1 MHRLK
6 KELKTITC
14 KTSHGTGRF
23 RAGAIFF
30 LTNYYF
36 RVEVECEMSKK
47 NNTQGVLKKS
57 KSDKVAS
64 WCFMLP
70 TMIFLGIT
78 ALLPLLYS
86 LYLSFFKLKL
96 NLPNA
101 VPEFVGLQNYIKM
114 LTDETVRTSTMNTLF
129 FAVVS
134 VALEVIV
141 GLFVAMA
148 LCSDKMWA
156 KIATSI
162 FLIPTIMAPVAIGTL
177 WRMMLDSTTGIINYF
192 LSFFGV
198 PSITWL
204 SSPKTAMLAVI
215 LVNVWQLAP
224 WVTIICAAGL
234 KALPQDCL
242 EAACVDGASNGVI
255 FRKIILPMVA
265 PLLTIVVMLRFV
277 DAFKVFDTVYVM
289 TNGGPGT
296 STEMLPNYIYKQG
309 LRFFDA
315 GYSAALAIGFV
326 VVMTVVTVGF
336 LKLRTK
342 LEA

>member
-1 MHRLK
+1 
-6 KELKTITC
+6 
-14 KTSHGTGRF
+14 
-23 RAGAIFF
+23 
-30 LTNYYF
+30 
-36 RVEVECEMSKK
+36 MSKK

-277 DAFKVFDTVYVM
+277 DAFDTVYVM

>member
-1 MHRLK
+1 MVLYVANDDFFRN
-6 KELKTITC
+6 
-14 KTSHGTGRF
+14 HGI
-23 RAGAIFF
+23 A
-30 LTNYYF
+30 
-36 RVEVECEMSKK
+36 
-47 NNTQGVLKKS
+47 
-57 KSDKVAS
+57 AS
-64 WCFMLP
+64 FV
-70 TMIFLGIT
+70 
-78 ALLPLLYS
+78 
-86 LYLSFFKLKL
+86 FFKLKL